1 MAPKRRYGIDLNR
14 RLIPMAVAAT
24 LAAAGALAANA
35 EERVYR
41 IESDAAH
48 RITPAPNWNVAAAEG
63 SCRLRIWVDDRARVK
78 LHGDQIVVETDSG
91 KTSFDQGS
99 VCTQPLPAHPV
110 DNFHVAVARGRGT
123 VMEVREPD
131 RRNDYTGGVTIV
143 DPQNGGDS
151 YEIVMAWNGP
161 GVVVGAAPPPVV
173 ASAAPPA
180 AIPVPS
186 PGYASFDEARACQEQ
201 VRAKFLQRNGDGDS
215 YVEFRTTPARDIVS
229 SERERIRGDAWAR
242 NRTETRPIT
251 YECRIDRRDRHVVSA
266 FYDVQGPSHLTLR

>member
-173 ASAAPPA
+173 PGAGAREVPA
-180 AIPVPS
+180 AQRRRRFVRRIPHHPRARHRELGARADPRRRVGAQPHGNAADHVRVPHRPPRPPCRLGVLRRAGPLAPHLALGPIARTSS
-186 PGYASFDEARACQEQ
+186 PG
-201 VRAKFLQRNGDGDS
+201 
-215 YVEFRTTPARDIVS
+215 
-229 SERERIRGDAWAR
+229 
-242 NRTETRPIT
+242 
-251 YECRIDRRDRHVVSA
+251 
-266 FYDVQGPSHLTLR
+266 